1 MNIIKVLAIDTST
14 AVSSVSICDFNETQ
28 TNIISEFNLN
38 AKRTHSQT
46 IMPMLN
52 CALEHSGLSLSQID
66 YFCTVTGPGSFT
78 GLRIGISAI
87 KGLAYANGTPCAEVS
102 SLEALAYN
110 FKDMDAT
117 VCAVMDARSNQVYN
131 ALFEVHSNGD
141 ISRLCED
148 RAISIDEL
156 LDELLE
162 KNNNKNIILVG
173 DGAILCYNRFIQ
185 SITNITLAPLSM
197 RFQKATSVA
206 LCGIDK
212 IKKLEV
218 ISADKL
224 LPNYLRLSQA
234 ERELS
239 NKQKNKEDIIS

>member
-14 AVSSVSICDFNETQ
+14 AVSSVSICDFDETQ

-46 IMPMLN
+46 IMPMLS
-52 CALEHSGLSLSQID
+52 CALEHSGLALSQID

-87 KGLAYANGTPCAEVS
+87 KGLAYTNGTPCAEVS

-110 FKDMDAT
+110 YKDIDAT

-131 ALFEVHSNGD
+131 ALFQTHANGE
-141 ISRLCED
+141 ISRLCDD
-148 RAISIDEL
+148 RAISVDEL
-156 LDELLE
+156 LQELTE
-162 KNNNKNIILVG
+162 KYSDKSIILVG
-173 DGAILCYNRFIQ
+173 DGAVLCYNRFVQ
-185 SITNITLAPLSM
+185 SISNVTLAPLSM
-197 RFQKATSVA
+197 RYQKATSVA
-206 LCGIDK
+206 LCGIDRIKESK
-212 IKKLEV
+212 IV
-218 ISADKL
+218 SADKL

-239 NKQKNKEDIIS
+239 NKQKNKEDIL